1 MRPPGYAYDREILA
15 GLFVMLGIFVI
26 GIFSLKITDSPI
38 FRPGTEYTVYIVD
51 AGGIFRNSKV
61 KIAGINVGVVKD
73 IRLQEGQAKVTILLD
88 RGYKI
93 EKGAYILPRS
103 QGILGDRYL
112 EIVLPKDDRE
122 AQSIEQEGAQEIKSS
137 SSAPA
142 TTSFFQKLLQ
152 LILPVAHAQNM
163 YREGEIIPAQPG
175 TASADDVMRKLGD
188 IGDDVKIL
196 AKELKEVVKENR
208 TDFREAIRSIRSSA
222 EGLDLILKDLSE
234 KNTRQDLK
242 EAIKGIRE
250 SVDNI
255 RDIASR
261 INRGEGSIG
270 KLINDPQAADQLVR
284 ALNSIVEF
292 LDRARRTEVIVDLNS
307 NYLSGYKKTKTIFNL
322 RIMPRSSYGYL
333 VGIVQDPGGR
343 KTKETTVTTVGGI
356 PQPPVEVERTQK
368 SAYEL
373 NVQFIRK
380 LYHTTFR
387 LGLFENSGGVA
398 IDQEIWPGV
407 FSITGEAYEFGR
419 DDENAH
425 VRLFGKINI
434 LDAFYI
440 QGGYDEL
447 ASKTASGRDDSL
459 FVGLGLQFNDND
471 LKNFLVFLGFP

>member
-1 MRPPGYAYDREILA
+1 MRPPGYAYDREILV
-15 GLFVMLGIFVI
+15 GLFVMLGIFVV
-26 GIFSLKITDSPI
+26 GIFSLKITDTPV
-38 FRPGTEYTVYIVD
+38 FRSGTEYTVFIED
-51 AGGIFRNSKV
+51 AVGIFKNSKV

-73 IRLQEGQAKVTILLD
+73 VKLQDGQAKVKILLD
-88 RGYKI
+88 KGYSI
-93 EKGAYILPRS
+93 EKGSYILPRS
-103 QGILGDRYL
+103 QGILGDRFL
-112 EIVLPKDDRE
+112 EIVLPKDDVKSQELPKSE
-122 AQSIEQEGAQEIKSS
+122 ASS
-137 SSAPA
+137 SSAA
-142 TTSFFQKLLQ
+142 VYLEKFLNLLW
-152 LILPVAHAQNM
+152 PVAYAQNT
-163 YREGEIIPAQPG
+163 YRAGEVIPAQPG

-188 IGDDVKIL
+188 IGDDVKVL
-196 AKELKEVVKENR
+196 ARELKVIVQENR
-208 TDFREAIRSIRSSA
+208 TDFREAVRAIRGSA
-222 EGLDLILKDLSE
+222 ENLDLILNDLSE

-255 RDIASR
+255 KEIANR
-261 INRGEGSIG
+261 INKGEGSIG

-307 NYLSGYKKTKTIFNL
+307 NYLTGYKKTKTVFNIK
-322 RIMPRSSYGYL
+322 IMPRSSYGYL
-333 VGIVQDPGGR
+333 MGIVQDPGGR

-356 PQPPVEVERTQK
+356 PQPAVEVERTQP

-380 LYHTTFR
+380 VYYTTFR

-425 VRLFGKINI
+425 VRLFGRLNI
-434 LDAFYI
+434 LDVFYV
-440 QGGYDEL
+440 QGGYDEI

-459 FVGLGLQFNDND
+459 FVGLGLEFNDND